1 MLPIIFHKGCV
12 VVLMNKPIRVAV
24 IDDGINE
31 KVYNTPLEGANIEIL
46 NDLSVVERSNY
57 DAFSQSHGT
66 TCAAIINTYAR
77 NIIFFSI
84 KILNEKTEKA
94 MRGQL
99 IKALHWCAENKI
111 QIINLSLGT
120 IDFRDFEELK
130 NCINTVTENG
140 LIIVAACNNKNV
152 FTYPACLPD
161 VIGVSCQDLYSEDHY
176 CINDNI
182 LSGIEFA
189 ASGRHY
195 LTDAFGNSRFTSPS
209 NSFAAPLITAK
220 ACGILRDNPGID
232 IAGIKKE
239 LYKGALNKDSDWD
252 IYPFDEGVNN
262 PGSPEYIR
270 LLESSMGKCQSIDI
284 PVIRIIFDG
293 SCRSEDSLCLLD
305 NLNRL
310 FRQDGYYCIG
320 VSDLYL
326 KTPGNL
332 EYFPYCVINEKR
344 FLSYIYKKYNCDLIL
359 LGCSRSAA
367 RCSIDSV
374 EESHE
379 CDIQIFISVDESML
393 NGTET
398 FNIKIEGHCIYVT
411 LTLSPEIL
419 PVGLKHLYNTI
430 VGLFSEEEQE
440 R

>member
-1 MLPIIFHKGCV
+1 
-12 VVLMNKPIRVAV
+12 MNKPIRVAV

-46 NDLSVVERSNY
+46 NDLSVVERTNY
-57 DAFSQSHGT
+57 DAFSPSHGT
-66 TCAAIINTYAR
+66 TCAAIINKYTR
-77 NIIFFSI
+77 NVIFSSI

-111 QIINLSLGT
+111 QIVSLSLGT
-120 IDFRDFEELK
+120 IDFRDFEEIK

-140 LIIVAACNNKNV
+140 LIIIAACNNKNV

-161 VIGVSCQDLYSEDHY
+161 VIGVSCQDLYSEDQY

-195 LTDAFGNSRFTSPS
+195 LTDTIGNSRLTSPS

-220 ACGILRDNPGID
+220 ACEIIRDNTGID

-239 LYKGALNKDSDWD
+239 LYKCALNKDSDGN

-270 LLESSMGKCQSIDI
+270 LLESSMGICESIDI

-293 SCRSEDSLCLLD
+293 SCRSEDSSISLLD

-310 FRQDGYYCIG
+310 FRQDGYYSIG

-326 KTPGNL
+326 KTSGNL
-332 EYFPYCVINEKR
+332 EYFPYCEINEKR

-359 LGCSRSAA
+359 LGCSGRNSAQSCINSA
-367 RCSIDSV
+367 
-374 EESHE
+374 EECHE
-379 CDIQIFISVDESML
+379 CDIQIFISIDESML
-393 NGTET
+393 NRIET
-398 FNIKIEGHCIYVT
+398 VNIKIEGHCVYVA
-411 LTLSPEIL
+411 LSPEVL
-419 PVGLKHLYNTI
+419 SVGLKHLYNTI
-430 VGLFSEEEQE
+430 IGLFSQEEH